1 MISKS
6 LSFGAST
13 LVVRSEHNLDYV
25 ANTPIRSDVFIYMM
39 SFFVVFA
46 DFSDFFP
53 AYSFVRYFFLLC
65 VGIFLCMKFFAAEM
79 SHYDLFSLIFILF
92 CCVIIL
98 SSFFA
103 RNDYESRNPLLAS
116 IVFLGGLVEFL
127 FLAKYAK
134 NRGRIDVLLSVIFW
148 LAVGTLFINDIFL
161 LSVGGN
167 QALVGDK
174 FHVAYFHIFVI
185 ALTLL
190 RIMRRQKMKS
200 IGFQVLLFC
209 LVVLSIVIG
218 VKVNCMT
225 GLVGVCLMLVWLAI
239 CKISSSFVRCP
250 LTVVVA
256 VLLSF
261 LFMYVAVPIMNNAV
275 VKRVIE
281 GSLSHDT
288 TLTGRTFIFKVTDRM
303 LAERPFLGYGY
314 GVSYE
319 VLSKSMFIPDTQNGL
334 AEWLIAGGWCAG
346 ALIIAAIGLA
356 FKNSLRETMNVKYL
370 DAIRV
375 FIYAYICMGTVEI
388 TYNADFFAMIIL
400 LNTLSGTVYRDSLRR
415 V

>member
-1 MISKS
+1 MISKA
-6 LSFGAST
+6 LSFRAST
-13 LVVRSEHNLDYV
+13 SVVRSEHNLDCV
-25 ANTPIRSDVFIYMM
+25 VNTPIQSDVFIYMM
-39 SFFVVFA
+39 SFFIVFV

-65 VGIFLCMKFFAAEM
+65 AGIFLCMKFFAAKM
-79 SHYDLFSLIFILF
+79 ARYNLFSLIFISF
-92 CCVIIL
+92 CGTIIL
-98 SSFFA
+98 SSYFA
-103 RNDYESRNPLLAS
+103 RYDYESRNPLSAS

-127 FLAKYAK
+127 FIAKYAK
-134 NRGRIDVLLSVIFW
+134 NRGRINVLLSVVFW
-148 LAVGTLFINDIFL
+148 LAVSTLFINDIFL

-167 QALVGDK
+167 HSLVGDK

-190 RIMRRQKMKS
+190 RVMRRQKMKS
-200 IGFQVLLFC
+200 VGFQVLLFC

-218 VKVNCMT
+218 IKVNCMT
-225 GLVGVCLMLVWLAI
+225 GLVGVCLMLVWLVI
-239 CKISSSFVRCP
+239 CRISPSFARSP
-250 LTVVVA
+250 LTVVTA
-256 VLLSF
+256 VFLSF
-261 LFMYVAVPIMNNAV
+261 LFMYVAVPIMNNTV
-275 VKRVIE
+275 VKHVIE

-288 TLTGRTFIFKVTDRM
+288 TLTGRTFIFKVTSRM
-303 LAERPFLGYGY
+303 LAKRPFLGYGY

-346 ALIIAAIGLA
+346 VLIIVAIGLA
-356 FKNSLRETMNVKYL
+356 FKNSLRETVSIKYL

-388 TYNADFFAMIIL
+388 TYNADFFAMLIL
-400 LNTLSGTVYRDSLRR
+400 LNTLSGTMYRDSLRS